1 MPPWMWKR
9 GRSTC
14 PSGRRMANRDGSGFR
29 SPCQVIIFDVN
40 GTLLG
45 YEDPLGFEKR
55 FAQACRDLGHPVT
68 TDQVCTVFQR
78 LMQEWAGIKTPGFR
92 RASSGEQYRQTMTWW
107 YQLML
112 EALKVSGNL
121 WQQADALYER
131 FIVQE
136 GFMPLF
142 GDVKDTLSR
151 LQSRGMRLGI
161 LSNFPPHLEE
171 TLALHGIHGYFD
183 FFVISSLV
191 GLEKPDPAIFEL
203 AIERAGVPKEDIL
216 YVGDNMDD
224 DIRGARAVGLPAILI
239 DRHDRW
245 PEADCVRIRSLSE
258 LGEVAGDWQ
267 FPR

>member
-1 MPPWMWKR
+1 MGPYR
-9 GRSTC
+9 
-14 PSGRRMANRDGSGFR
+14 
-29 SPCQVIIFDVN
+29 VIIFDVN

-45 YEDPLGFEKR
+45 YEDSLGFEKR

-68 TDQVCTVFQR
+68 TDQVCLAFQR

-92 RASSGEQYRQTMTWW
+92 RASSGEQYRQTMTWV

-112 EALKVSGNL
+112 EGLEVSGDL

-131 FIVQE
+131 FIVRE

-142 GDVKDTLSR
+142 GDVQDTLSR
-151 LQSRGMRLGI
+151 LRSHGMRLGI

-171 TLALHGIHGYFD
+171 TLKLHGIHGYFD
-183 FFVISSLV
+183 FYVVSSLV
-191 GLEKPDPAIFEL
+191 GMEKPDSAIFEL
-203 AIERAGVPKEDIL
+203 AIERAGVPKEEIL
-216 YVGDNMDD
+216 YVGDHVDD

-258 LGEVAGDWQ
+258 LAEVAGDPGFVIW
-267 FPR
+267 P

>member
-1 MPPWMWKR
+1 
-9 GRSTC
+9 
-14 PSGRRMANRDGSGFR
+14 MANRDRSGFR
-29 SPCQVIIFDVN
+29 CPYRVIIFDVN

-45 YEDPLGFEKR
+45 YDDPLGFEER

-68 TDQVCTVFQR
+68 TDQVCLAFHR
-78 LMQEWAGIKTPGFR
+78 LTQEWAGVKMRGFR
-92 RASSGEQYRQTMTWW
+92 RASSGEQYRQTMTWG

-112 EALKVSGNL
+112 EALGVSGDL

-131 FIVQE
+131 FIVRE

-142 GDVKDTLSR
+142 DEVKDTLSR
-151 LQSRGMRLGI
+151 LRSRGMRLGV

-171 TLALHGIHGYFD
+171 TLARHGIHDYFD
-183 FFVISSLV
+183 FFVVSSLV

-203 AIERAGVPKEDIL
+203 AIERAGVPKEEIL
-216 YVGDNMDD
+216 YVGDNVDD

-245 PEADCVRIRSLSE
+245 PQAGCLRIRSLSE
-258 LGEVAGDWQ
+258 LAEVAGVLDLSPGASRS
-267 FPR
+267 F

>member
-1 MPPWMWKR
+1 MPGNEGVRAMGPYR
-9 GRSTC
+9 
-14 PSGRRMANRDGSGFR
+14 
-29 SPCQVIIFDVN
+29 VIIFDVN

-68 TDQVCTVFQR
+68 TDQVCLVFRR
-78 LMQEWAGIKTPGFR
+78 LMQEWTGIKSRGFR
-92 RASSGEQYRQTMTWW
+92 RASSGEQYRQTMTWG

-112 EALKVSGNL
+112 EALELTGDL

-131 FIVQE
+131 FIVRE
-136 GFMPLF
+136 GFMPVF
-142 GDVKDTLSR
+142 SDVKDTLPGLRSHR
-151 LQSRGMRLGI
+151 IRLGV

-171 TLALHGIHGYFD
+171 TLARHGIHDYFD
-183 FFVISSLV
+183 FFVVSSLV
-191 GLEKPDPAIFEL
+191 GMEKPDSAIFEL
-203 AIERAGVPKEDIL
+203 AIERAGVPKEEIL
-216 YVGDNMDD
+216 YVGDNVDD

-258 LGEVAGDWQ
+258 LAEVAGDPG
-267 FPR
+267 FLS

>member
-1 MPPWMWKR
+1 MP
-9 GRSTC
+9 
-14 PSGRRMANRDGSGFR
+14 GSERARAMGPYR
-29 SPCQVIIFDVN
+29 VIIFDVN

-68 TDQVCTVFQR
+68 IDQVCLVFQR
-78 LMQEWAGIKTPGFR
+78 LMQEWAGIKTRGFR
-92 RASSGEQYRQTMTWW
+92 RASSGEQYRQTMTWG

-112 EALKVSGNL
+112 EVLEVPGDL

-151 LQSRGMRLGI
+151 LQSHGIRLGI

-171 TLALHGIHGYFD
+171 TLKLHGIHVYFD
-183 FFVISSLV
+183 FFAVSSLV
-191 GLEKPDPAIFEL
+191 GLEKPDQAIFEL
-203 AIERAGVPKEDIL
+203 AIERAGVHKEDIL

-224 DIRGARAVGLPAILI
+224 DIRGARAVGLAAVLI

-245 PEADCVRIRSLSE
+245 PEANCVRIRSLSE
-258 LGEVAGDWQ
+258 LAEVAGLLEPSPGVSRS
-267 FPR
+267 F